1 MLPRPGGPELFLIN
15 QTQLLENG
23 LGLHHPKAPQ
33 VIVPSPR
40 RARSTDSD
48 SSDERRASRRSLLDR
63 GLGAESE
70 GLAWA
75 FELGTR
81 GERMSHGLC
90 PAFCPSQGLPG
101 NRAHGLGP
109 ASGSPRWLMTLSLYF
124 LGHLG

>member
-1 MLPRPGGPELFLIN
+1 MGSVCTTLKRLRLLSRLHGGRAAPTATPQTRGAQAGGDLP
-15 QTQLLENG
+15 
-23 LGLHHPKAPQ
+23 
-33 VIVPSPR
+33 
-40 RARSTDSD
+40 
-48 SSDERRASRRSLLDR
+48 SLLDR

-81 GERMSHGLC
+81 GERMSHSLC
-90 PAFCPSQGLPG
+90 PAFRPSQGLPG